1 MNRAIRIIAVLLIGL
16 TGGCGGDYNSSPVS
30 PISDVIGYVNIDVS
44 QFDDRAPRVAS
55 DRVNYLVVYDET
67 ATPSNHDIIGT
78 LVSPDGIDLA
88 VVAIDTS
95 AADDRVPQI
104 AFDGRNYLVV
114 YQHLPVGGANH
125 NIVGAFVNPDT
136 GLAAPPFAID
146 NSSNDNLAPAVAFN
160 GTDYL
165 VVYERTASPGNHNIF
180 GVLVDPT
187 GAVGTPF
194 PIDNSLGNDNLDPQA
209 ASDGANYLV
218 VYQQISAG
226 AANHDIVGTLVNSIG
241 SVAGVPFVIDGS
253 LNDDLAPEVA
263 SNGGNYLVVYQRLPI
278 SATDHD
284 IQGALVV
291 TSGPAPSVSL
301 FGIDISVN
309 FDDVAPSVAS
319 DGANYLVAYQDIN
332 LAIVGP
338 NANHDILGARVS
350 SAGFVLSSGIAIDT
364 SVFDDLVPQVAFGG
378 TSYLV
383 AYEDVFSSADHN
395 IIGALVTQ

>member
-194 PIDNSLGNDNLDPQA
+194 P
-209 ASDGANYLV
+209 
-218 VYQQISAG
+218 
-226 AANHDIVGTLVNSIG
+226 
-241 SVAGVPFVIDGS
+241 
-253 LNDDLAPEVA
+253 
-263 SNGGNYLVVYQRLPI
+263 
-278 SATDHD
+278 
-284 IQGALVV
+284 
-291 TSGPAPSVSL
+291 
-301 FGIDISVN
+301 
-309 FDDVAPSVAS
+309 
-319 DGANYLVAYQDIN
+319 
-332 LAIVGP
+332 
-338 NANHDILGARVS
+338 
-350 SAGFVLSSGIAIDT
+350 
-364 SVFDDLVPQVAFGG
+364 
-378 TSYLV
+378 
-383 AYEDVFSSADHN
+383 
-395 IIGALVTQ
+395 